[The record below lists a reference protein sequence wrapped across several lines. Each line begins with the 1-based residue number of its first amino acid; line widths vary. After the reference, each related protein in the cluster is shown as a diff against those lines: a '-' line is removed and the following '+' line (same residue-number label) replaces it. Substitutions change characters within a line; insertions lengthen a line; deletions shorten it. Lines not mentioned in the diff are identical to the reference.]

1 LRGLYQKILKI
12 SPTKAVILYI
22 FLDVICTGLGMGV
35 PFLNIL
41 LGFLIGCFLASRA
54 IEKTGDT
61 AESAR
66 DSLKKGLLTSLFTM
80 VQMIFIWWP
89 YFLKFFEKGFDFKN
103 TGIPNILYTP
113 KASLVGWLI
122 LMVIISPFLQMLMS
136 AFGSMLVLA
145 KTKHG
150 PKIS

>member
-1 LRGLYQKILKI
+1 LEEHILHRLYQKILKI

-35 PFLNIL
+35 PFFNIL
-41 LGFLIGCFLASRA
+41 LGLPTGWFLTSRA
-54 IEKTGDT
+54 IEKTWDPF
-61 AESAR
+61 EPAR

-103 TGIPNILYTP
+103 TGIPYILYTP
-113 KASLVGWLI
+113 KASLV
-122 LMVIISPFLQMLMS
+122 S
-136 AFGSMLVLA
+136 
-145 KTKHG
+145 
-150 PKIS
+150 

>member
-1 LRGLYQKILKI
+1 MHLLYQNVLKI
-12 SPTKAVILYI
+12 SSTKAVIFYI
-22 FLDVICTGLGMGV
+22 FLDVLCTGLGMGV
-35 PFLNIL
+35 PIFNIL
-41 LGFLIGCFLASRA
+41 LGLPTGWFLASRA
-54 IEKTGDT
+54 IEKTGDP

-103 TGIPNILYTP
+103 TGIPCILYTP
-113 KASLVGWLI
+113 KASLVGWLV

-136 AFGSMLVLA
+136 VFGSMLVLA

-150 PKIS
+150 PKNN